1 MSYFYPVFILCDF
14 HRYKCSE
21 EIVTISAMVS
31 VNNAIFYRPKVSHS
45 KQDMSTNET
54 CIYSVRQ
61 KSKYRYRTVTVQKRR
76 GTFTVLVRHM
86 NRIFTPLSRHF
97 RGTSAEF
104 QRHPSVTRVALARNL
119 SDDCEGG
126 H

>member
-61 KSKYRYRTVTVQKRR
+61 KSKYRYRTVTVRKRR

-86 NRIFTPLSRHF
+86 NRIFTPLSRH
-97 RGTSAEF
+97 
-104 QRHPSVTRVALARNL
+104 PSVTRVALARNL